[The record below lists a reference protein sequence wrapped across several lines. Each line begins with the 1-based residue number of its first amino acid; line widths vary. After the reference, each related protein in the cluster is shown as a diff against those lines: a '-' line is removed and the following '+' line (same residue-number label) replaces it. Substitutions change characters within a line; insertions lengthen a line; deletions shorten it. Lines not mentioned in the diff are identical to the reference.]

1 MLVETIDGTSLLLW
15 WMPVCLHFWRN
26 FRLHVCWMSFGT
38 RMIKNGYINFLIS
51 FNMYCRCSDQLELNM
66 YKNVLHRWIYDIYK
80 NVICF
85 CISYMHI
92 YIYIIIYTTYLRFFR
107 SCFSGYC
114 WFYTSIPTY
123 LCFHKNRG
131 NTDPDPSGSATA
143 TPGWGDGSV
152 WLVEFR

>member
-1 MLVETIDGTSLLLW
+1 MERAYCYDECQCVYIFDATSDCTFAECLLVQEWSRMATLISWFRSTCIVDVRISSSLTCIKMYYIDGY
-15 WMPVCLHFWRN
+15 
-26 FRLHVCWMSFGT
+26 
-38 RMIKNGYINFLIS
+38 MIYI
-51 FNMYCRCSDQLELNM
+51 Y
-66 YKNVLHRWIYDIYK
+66 

-85 CISYMHI
+85 CISYMH
-92 YIYIIIYTTYLRFFR
+92 IYIIIYTTYLRFFR